1 MSKNKIPYPTID
13 TPSLL
18 LDLNKLEANIN
29 RMSSLA
35 KEAGVRLRPHIKIHE
50 SAEIARM
57 QIAAGACGVEVG
69 PVAQAESMVNE
80 GIKDIKIAHPG
91 YYGNHKGETLRRILL
106 NKDVKISIVIDM
118 YEQAEQISR
127 IAVEVDR
134 EVPLNIKIDTSIV
147 VGGSQRHGVTTDE
160 EALELGKKASQLPNI
175 KIAGIYAH
183 EMGIEPTEKA
193 LDASAYKTL
202 EIMSNLAKKFQE
214 IGIILDDVSVG
225 GSAQHPYTCKYLKE
239 GKFKEVNELHPGNFV
254 IGSLVYWKHGA
265 NKIEDCALSMLVT
278 VMSTTHPDWFM
289 IDAGYKAFC
298 PDYLMSAMNEP
309 DYYWNYKGTLLP
321 TFGIVKGRPDLRAA
335 NLSAESAH
343 IYYMDPDKPRLHL
356 GDRLEIIPNNSTC
369 TINVHEKLYGVRN
382 GILERVIPVT
392 GRGKGN

>member
-134 EVPLNIKIDTSIV
+134 EVPLNIKIDTS
-147 VGGSQRHGVTTDE
+147 
-160 EALELGKKASQLPNI
+160 
-175 KIAGIYAH
+175 KICCHFDSRVI
-183 EMGIEPTEKA
+183 TK
-193 LDASAYKTL
+193 
-202 EIMSNLAKKFQE
+202 
-214 IGIILDDVSVG
+214 IGIPSINIPKIRKIIFNISNIRILLSN
-225 GSAQHPYTCKYLKE
+225 
-239 GKFKEVNELHPGNFV
+239 KF
-254 IGSLVYWKHGA
+254 S
-265 NKIEDCALSMLVT
+265 T
-278 VMSTTHPDWFM
+278 V
-289 IDAGYKAFC
+289 
-298 PDYLMSAMNEP
+298 
-309 DYYWNYKGTLLP
+309 
-321 TFGIVKGRPDLRAA
+321 AA
-335 NLSAESAH
+335 
-343 IYYMDPDKPRLHL
+343 
-356 GDRLEIIPNNSTC
+356 II
-369 TINVHEKLYGVRN
+369 
-382 GILERVIPVT
+382 
-392 GRGKGN
+392 